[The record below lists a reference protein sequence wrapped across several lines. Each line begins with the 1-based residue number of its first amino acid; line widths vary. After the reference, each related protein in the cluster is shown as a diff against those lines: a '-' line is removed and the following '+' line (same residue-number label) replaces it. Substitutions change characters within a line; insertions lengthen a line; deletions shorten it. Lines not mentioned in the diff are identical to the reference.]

1 MTTWSPIRYAHNE
14 GVAIAYT
21 TAGAGDLDVL
31 LIGGFV
37 GHLEISPTLPLAAR
51 FWERMAGF
59 SRLIAFD
66 KRGMGLSDRDVG
78 EYTLENI
85 AEDALTVLDAVGAEK
100 VAVVGTSEGG
110 SAATMLAAAH
120 PERVNA
126 MVQYATYAR
135 ISWALDYPDGIPA
148 ESLRAFWTQMRENW
162 GDPSSIERW
171 APSIG
176 DDPEVRDWWARM
188 LRSGLSPSG
197 ARAIGEMYEHLDV
210 RPLLP
215 TIRVPTLVLYR
226 SGDKVVLPS
235 WSRAVARGIPGALEI
250 ELEGIDHLFCAG
262 DQQALVDEVERFLT
276 GGLST
281 PASDRVLATVMFT
294 DIVGST
300 ERATAIGD
308 QRWREVLERHHRVA
322 TREVG
327 RYRGRVVKTTGDGI
341 LAAFDGP
348 TRAVRAGIAF
358 RDAAPSELGV
368 ELRVGVHTGECEIIG
383 EDLGGIG
390 VHIAARVQATAA
402 PGEVLVS
409 STVKD
414 LVVGSGLRFADRGE
428 HSLKGL
434 SEPWRLHSAVADD
447 SP

>member
-21 TAGAGDLDVL
+21 TAGTGDLDVL
-31 LIGGFV
+31 VIGGFV

-51 FWERMAGF
+51 FWDRMVGF

-78 EYTLENI
+78 EYTLENV
-85 AEDALTVLDAVGAEK
+85 AEDALAVLDA
-100 VAVVGTSEGG
+100 AV
-110 SAATMLAAAH
+110 
-120 PERVNA
+120 
-126 MVQYATYAR
+126 
-135 ISWALDYPDGIPA
+135 
-148 ESLRAFWTQMRENW
+148 
-162 GDPSSIERW
+162 
-171 APSIG
+171 
-176 DDPEVRDWWARM
+176 EV
-188 LRSGLSPSG
+188 
-197 ARAIGEMYEHLDV
+197 
-210 RPLLP
+210 
-215 TIRVPTLVLYR
+215 
-226 SGDKVVLPS
+226 
-235 WSRAVARGIPGALEI
+235 
-250 ELEGIDHLFCAG
+250 ELEGPDHLFCAG

-281 PASDRVLATVMFT
+281 RTSDRVLATVMFT

-300 ERATAIGD
+300 EHATAIGD
-308 QRWREVLERHHRVA
+308 QRWRDVLERHHRVA
-322 TREVG
+322 NREVG
-327 RYRGRVVKTTGDGI
+327 RHRGRIVKTTGDGI

-348 TRAVRAGIAF
+348 ARAVRAGIAL

-368 ELRVGVHTGECEIIG
+368 ELRIGVHTGECEVIG
-383 EDLGGIG
+383 EDLGGVG
-390 VHIAARVQATAA
+390 VHIAARVQTTAA

-434 SEPWRLHSAVADD
+434 SEPWRLHAAVADH